1 VEGKQYRDCR
11 YLPYAG
17 DGEFGGEGVTENGD
31 FGDRSPLE
39 DGEDSVLC
47 EDLGGDRTARILAP
61 QMRSYSSTISAS
73 SSSDLTEIRVSR
85 SPFGN

>member
-1 VEGKQYRDCR
+1 MGGKQYRDCR

-39 DGEDSVLC
+39 DGDDSCLR
-47 EDLGGDRTARILAP
+47 EDLGSDRTVRIFAP
-61 QMRSYSSTISAS
+61 VTRSYSSTMLAS